1 MVKSHKKNQKK
12 KLVVKGKGIVNKL
25 NGKCF
30 ICNKTK
36 HWAKIIE
43 IRVSNETLQKG
54 LFKPISLMLITLLIK
69 F

>member
-30 ICNKTK
+30 ICNKTG
-36 HWAKIIE
+36 HLAKDY
-43 IRVSNETLQKG
+43 RNKG
-54 LFKPISLMLITLLIK
+54 KQ
-69 F
+69 